1 MKEAQSF
8 VKISFFSNSFTFLSV
23 ISQNFEYSL
32 RILASFRVKTQ
43 ISTDFARI
51 F

>member
-23 ISQNFEYSL
+23 ISQNFEYNL
-32 RILASFRVKTQ
+32 RVKTQ